1 MKKLICMTVS
11 AALVFSAFAFAGAP
25 TGTKLSTVD
34 VVSAASDS
42 ENSGNAEKAPA
53 KTETK
58 APAKST
64 TVKKAPAKKAPAKKA
79 PAKKV
84 TKKAPAKKA
93 PAKKAP
99 AKKTTA
105 KKTTKK

>member
-1 MKKLICMTVS
+1 MTVS

-25 TGTKLSTVD
+25 TGTKLSTID
-34 VVSAASDS
+34 VVSAASGS
-42 ENSGNAEKAPA
+42 ENGGNAEKAPA

-64 TVKKAPAKKAPAKKA
+64 TVKKAP
-79 PAKKV
+79 
-84 TKKAPAKKA
+84 TKKA

-105 KKTTKK
+105 KKAPAKKAPAKKTAAKKTTTKK